1 MSKPVTDLLAD
12 AMIDL
17 DEILSFDAQCSWVL
31 PKILNPAYRL
41 GVMSMRV
48 AVLIDECVC
57 SSTSKQDIPFSFLWL
72 DATNVILLKLKICKV
87 TIQ

>member
-1 MSKPVTDLLAD
+1 MLAFYRMDDNGRASDLGK
-12 AMIDL
+12 MIDWTT
-17 DEILSFDAQCSWVL
+17 SCKHH

-72 DATNVILLKLKICKV
+72 DATDVILLKLKICKV